1 MRKEHKENLY
11 HIALITQKEIL
22 DFEWL
27 IFATDCT
34 DYTEKLNAKI
44 AKVCE
49 RTQRNLPK
57 IILNKQVILQIMS
70 IYYNYILEV
79 S

>member
-34 DYTEKLNAKI
+34 DYTEKLTAKV
-44 AKVCE
+44 AKVCAKE
-49 RTQRNLPK
+49 HKGICHRFYQKRGYFTVNEYL
-57 IILNKQVILQIMS
+57 L
-70 IYYNYILEV
+70 
-79 S
+79 